1 MLTVNLEKKLSRQPV
16 SKVKASELLLIK
28 EYDRLG
34 KDVVNSEILDR
45 VGINNAAIE
54 GKRLTDEKDAYL
66 KQAKKF
72 NLDKVYHISQIEK
85 VCKKYRLRFLPSAM
99 FKGNI
104 DPILVDKISTFE
116 VTYGVQCKSVIADR
130 WDLYDKERGNN
141 TFIAAPASS
150 FALQEKPKDPL
161 FFYKI
166 NEEYY
171 YLIHKWGNN
180 ISLFRQLGNLLE
192 KKMFLWV
199 PVILCFLL
207 ALSKV
212 KIQGNYVQPE
222 SQGYIAIIM
231 AIVIYSLFSLIIGE
245 GGFRLLKK
253 NDITSRF
260 L

>member
-1 MLTVNLEKKLSRQPV
+1 MLTVNLEKELSRQSV
-16 SKVKASELLLIK
+16 SKVNASELLLIN

-34 KDVVNSEILDR
+34 SDVANNEILDR
-45 VGINNAAIE
+45 VGVNNAVIE
-54 GKRLTDEKDAYL
+54 GKRLSDQKNDYL
-66 KQAKKF
+66 KQAQRF

-104 DPILVDKISTFE
+104 DPVLVDKISTFE
-116 VTYGVQCKSVIADR
+116 ITYGVQCKSVIADR
-130 WDLYDKERGNN
+130 WDRYDKERGNN

-171 YLIHKWGNN
+171 YLIHKWGNDL
-180 ISLFRQLGNLLE
+180 SLFRRIGNLLE
-192 KKMFLWV
+192 KRALLWI
-199 PVILCFLL
+199 PVICCFIF
-207 ALSKV
+207 SISNIHV
-212 KIQGNYVQPE
+212 EGGKISGTAWIYMVL
-222 SQGYIAIIM
+222 IAGSVLYSIM
-231 AIVIYSLFSLIIGE
+231 SFIEGG
-245 GGFRLLKK
+245 GGFRLIKK
-253 NDITSRF
+253 NEITSRY